1 MVAVPAPVPSEARFE
16 SLTRALTHVVW
27 ITDGDG
33 HFTAPQPTWSAY
45 TGQPWE
51 EHQGLGW
58 HKAVHPDDLQVLWRV
73 WLAAR
78 ADRAL
83 FIADGRMWHAPT
95 GGWRFFEV
103 RAVPNPDADGVIRE
117 WIGTCI
123 DVHDR
128 RSAEQAMRV
137 ADRRKDEFMAVLA
150 HELRNPLAPIRNAV
164 HVLKVCRDDDARSSW
179 ARSIIERQVD
189 QMSRLLEDLLDVT
202 RIARGKL
209 EVRRDRVDLA
219 EPLER
224 AIETSKPILE
234 AHGHRFQT
242 PLPREPMLD
251 DGDAPRLA
259 QVFANLLNNAAKY
272 TDRGGEV
279 RLVAGVEGNQA
290 VVRVSD
296 TGMGIDASMLPNLF
310 RMYSQAVPARERAQ
324 GGLGI
329 GLSLVR
335 GLVEMHGGA
344 VEAHSEGVG
353 RGSEFVV
360 RLPLMHAIAPVPR
373 PPEHEPRQQPCRVLV
388 ADDNPDAAQTLAVLL
403 EVMGHEVRVAVDGQE
418 AVDLAITF
426 APDVVLLDIG
436 MPRMDG
442 YAAARRIKEKRPTA
456 MLIAVTGWGRR
467 EDMREAAAAGFDHH
481 LVKPVQP
488 EQLVKLLATARVT
501 AGAYPG

>member
-1 MVAVPAPVPSEARFE
+1 MVAAAPVPSESRYE
-16 SLTRALTHVVW
+16 SLTRALSHVVW
-27 ITDGDG
+27 ITDADG
-33 HFTAPQPTWSAY
+33 HFTAPQPTWAAY

-51 EHQGLGW
+51 EHRGLGW
-58 HKAVHPDDLQVLWRV
+58 QKALHPDDLQAVWRG
-73 WLAAR
+73 WLSAR

-83 FIADGRMWHAPT
+83 FVADGRMWHSASGT
-95 GGWRFFEV
+95 WRYFEV
-103 RAVPNPDADGVIRE
+103 RAVPNIDADGVIRE

-128 RSAEQAMRV
+128 RIAEQAMRV

-164 HVLKVCRDDDARSSW
+164 HVLKVCREDDARSDW

-189 QMSRLLEDLLDVT
+189 QMSRLLDDLLDVT

-224 AIETSKPILE
+224 AIETSRPMLD
-234 AHGHRFQT
+234 AHGHRFQAQ
-242 PLPREPMLD
+242 LPRDPLLVE
-251 DGDAPRLA
+251 GDAPRLA

-279 RLVAGVEGNQA
+279 RLVARVEDGQA

-296 TGMGIDASMLPNLF
+296 TGMGIEASMLPHLF

-335 GLVEMHGGA
+335 GLVEMHGGS
-344 VEAHSEGVG
+344 VEAHSEGPG

-360 RLPLMHAIAPVPR
+360 RLPLMHAIAPAPR
-373 PPEHEPRQQPCRVLV
+373 LPEREPHQQPLRVLV
-388 ADDNPDAAQTLAVLL
+388 ADDNHDAAQTLAVLL
-403 EVMGHEVRVAVDGQE
+403 EVMGHQVRVAVDGQE
-418 AVDLAITF
+418 AVDLAGSF

-436 MPRMDG
+436 MPRMNG
-442 YAAARRIKEKRPTA
+442 YAAARCIRQKRPQA

-488 EQLVKLLATARVT
+488 EQLVKLLATAQVT
-501 AGAYPG
+501 AAACPG

>member
-1 MVAVPAPVPSEARFE
+1 MVPASDPTGSRFDAI
-16 SLTRALTHVVW
+16 TRALAHIAW
-27 ITDGDG
+27 ITDAEG

-51 EHQGLGW
+51 EHQALGW
-58 HKAVHPDDLQVLWRV
+58 QKAIHPDDLQAMWQG
-73 WLAAR
+73 WLSAR
-78 ADRAL
+78 ANRSL
-83 FIADGRMWHAPT
+83 FIAEGRMWHAPT
-95 GGWRFFEV
+95 GRWRFFEV
-103 RAVPNPDADGVIRE
+103 RAVPNTDEQGEIRQ

-128 RSAEQAMRV
+128 RTAEQAMRV

-164 HVLKVCRDDDARSSW
+164 HVLKVCRDDDARSAW

-209 EVRRDRVDLA
+209 EVRRERVDLN
-219 EPLER
+219 ESLER
-224 AIETSKPILE
+224 AIETSRPILD
-234 AHGHRFQT
+234 AHGHRFHAQ
-242 PLPREPMLD
+242 LPQEPMLVE
-251 DGDAPRLA
+251 GDAPRLA

-279 RLVAGVEGNQA
+279 GLLAGVEDGQA
-290 VVRVSD
+290 VVRVRD
-296 TGMGIDASMLPNLF
+296 NGMGIEASMLPHLF
-310 RMYSQAVPARERAQ
+310 RMYSQAGPARERAQ

-335 GLVEMHGGA
+335 GLVEMQGGT
-344 VEAHSEGVG
+344 VEARSEGPG
-353 RGSEFVV
+353 RGSEFIV
-360 RLPLMHAIAPVPR
+360 RLPLLHAIAPAPR
-373 PPEHEPRQQPCRVLV
+373 PPEREASPERLRVLV
-388 ADDNPDAAQTLAVLL
+388 ADDNHDAAQTLAVLL

-418 AVDLAITF
+418 AVETAFSF

-442 YAAARRIKEKRPTA
+442 YAAARRIREKLPGT
-456 MLIAVTGWGRR
+456 MQIAITGWGRR

-481 LVKPVQP
+481 LVKPVDP
-488 EQLVKLLATARVT
+488 DQLARLLATVQRPSPAD
-501 AGAYPG
+501 APH